1 MKSKFLFF
9 FILLF
14 FSKVSALENLDI
26 KSREISIDKK
36 NEITI
41 FKNEVIIKDEMNNI
55 IKSDYVLYNN
65 KLKRLDIKGQ
75 VQVMTVEGNLI
86 ESENIVLDKKKN
98 ILISTSPSIITDIQ
112 KNKIKVDNFEYKL
125 DEKIIKSIGNI
136 QLSDNKKN
144 IYKFSQIYIDENKK
158 ELFGTDAKA
167 FLNDESLK
175 SNKENK
181 PRIFSNAI
189 SIKENESNFIK
200 SVFTTCNYRKNDKC
214 PAWELRAGN
223 IKHNNLKKTVYYD
236 NVLIKIYDIP
246 ILYFP
251 KLAHPTLP

>member
-112 KNKIKVDNFEYKL
+112 KNKIKL
-125 DEKIIKSIGNI
+125 IILNI
-136 QLSDNKKN
+136 S
-144 IYKFSQIYIDENKK
+144 
-158 ELFGTDAKA
+158 
-167 FLNDESLK
+167 
-175 SNKENK
+175 
-181 PRIFSNAI
+181 
-189 SIKENESNFIK
+189 
-200 SVFTTCNYRKNDKC
+200 
-214 PAWELRAGN
+214 
-223 IKHNNLKKTVYYD
+223 
-236 NVLIKIYDIP
+236 
-246 ILYFP
+246 
-251 KLAHPTLP
+251 

>member
-65 KLKRLDIKGQ
+65 ILKRLDIKGQ

-125 DEKIIKSIGNI
+125 SVHSHEIIKYHPNNYY
-136 QLSDNKKN
+136 L
-144 IYKFSQIYIDENKK
+144 
-158 ELFGTDAKA
+158 
-167 FLNDESLK
+167 FLN
-175 SNKENK
+175 
-181 PRIFSNAI
+181 F
-189 SIKENESNFIK
+189 
-200 SVFTTCNYRKNDKC
+200 
-214 PAWELRAGN
+214 
-223 IKHNNLKKTVYYD
+223 
-236 NVLIKIYDIP
+236 
-246 ILYFP
+246 
-251 KLAHPTLP
+251 

>member
-1 MKSKFLFF
+1 
-9 FILLF
+9 
-14 FSKVSALENLDI
+14 
-26 KSREISIDKK
+26 
-36 NEITI
+36 
-41 FKNEVIIKDEMNNI
+41 MNNI

-75 VQVMTVEGNLI
+75 VQVMTVEVNLI

-189 SIKENESNFIK
+189 SIKEMSQ
-200 SVFTTCNYRKNDKC
+200 
-214 PAWELRAGN
+214 
-223 IKHNNLKKTVYYD
+223 
-236 NVLIKIYDIP
+236 
-246 ILYFP
+246 IL
-251 KLAHPTLP
+251 